1 MSFHPLVNFRHR
13 LLENFQ
19 LAPGVISAIGPPG
32 LLSEVNKEEKKQ
44 YPLTE
49 SQKARLAAVINLFQN
64 YAEQGLGKTSLLSHE
79 IDVGTSK
86 PIKQCFYPVSP

>member
-19 LAPGVISAIGPPG
+19 LAPGVISAIGPPS
-32 LLSEVNKEEKKQ
+32 LLSEEKKQ